1 MTVILNSFIKSLQ
14 PHIQI
19 FEAEMNKKILTQ
31 EERGK
36 GFYFK
41 VNANKIMRMT
51 PNERMDFYK
60 TAIQTGVMSI
70 AEAREL
76 EDLPFVENTEDLLL
90 SLNYV
95 PLSRYDTYLDSRYG
109 TNKEGGVNNE

>member
-1 MTVILNSFIKSLQ
+1 
-14 PHIQI
+14 
-19 FEAEMNKKILTQ
+19 
-31 EERGK
+31 
-36 GFYFK
+36 
-41 VNANKIMRMT
+41 
-51 PNERMDFYK
+51 
-60 TAIQTGVMSI
+60 MSI